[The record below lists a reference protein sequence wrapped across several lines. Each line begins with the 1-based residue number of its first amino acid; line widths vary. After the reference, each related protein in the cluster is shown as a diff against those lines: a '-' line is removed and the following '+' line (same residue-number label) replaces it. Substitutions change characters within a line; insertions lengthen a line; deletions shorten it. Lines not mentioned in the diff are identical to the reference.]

1 MAATAKRSDWLV
13 GQKEIMAE
21 LKISTRE
28 QLKRYVAL
36 GLPGVLI
43 NGRWHVHRE
52 NLDMFL
58 KRLSATPIVKQFRQG
73 RRRHDGNFERKM
85 NDHPGG

>member
-1 MAATAKRSDWLV
+1 MAATAKKSDWLV

-21 LKISTRE
+21 LKISSRE

-36 GLPGVLI
+36 GLPGALI

-52 NLDMFL
+52 NLDTFL
-58 KRLSATPIVKQFRQG
+58 KRLSATPIAKQLK
-73 RRRHDGNFERKM
+73 DGGLEEEAG
-85 NDHPGG
+85 PV